1 MKILLRLI
9 LSVAVL
15 GTVTITN
22 PVYAFDERDCSIW
35 LCAPMG
41 FPEGCSDAKSAFKRR
56 IRQFKPP
63 LPPIRSCLVSSD
75 IPTPPGSDV
84 QSRDG
89 IGAYLPDENRVV
101 KDEKCQR
108 NTYFTWPKGCTK
120 TVNYIEIIIDGQL
133 TGEAYY
139 FDNKGNQVIA
149 D

>member
-1 MKILLRLI
+1 MKVLLRLI
-9 LSVAVL
+9 LSIAVL

-35 LCAPMG
+35 LCAPKG

-89 IGAYLPDENRVV
+89 FGAYIQKTNSVV
-101 KDEKCQR
+101 KNEKCMR
-108 NTYFTWPKGCTK
+108 NSTFTWPRGCTK
-120 TVNYIEIIIDGQL
+120 TVNYIEVMIGGQL
-133 TGEAYY
+133 TGETYY
-139 FDNKGNQVIA
+139 FDNSGNEVITK
-149 D
+149 